1 MPQFFKLTNVATTIK
16 RDIPTLFKANNFSAS
31 DTLVKKEIARLSH
44 FSAAA
49 LALFV
54 DSLH

>member
-1 MPQFFKLTNVATTIK
+1 MPQFFKLTKVATAIK
-16 RDIPTLFKANNFSAS
+16 RDIPTLLKANNFSAS
-31 DTLVKKEIARLSH
+31 DTLVKKEMAGVPH

-49 LALFV
+49 FALFV